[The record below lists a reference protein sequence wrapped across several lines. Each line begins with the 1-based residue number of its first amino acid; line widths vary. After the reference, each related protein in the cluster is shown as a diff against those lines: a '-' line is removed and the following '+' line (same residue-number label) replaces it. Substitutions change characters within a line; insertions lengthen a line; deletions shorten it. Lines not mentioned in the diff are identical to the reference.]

1 LINVAILSHRS
12 SGILLHPTSLP
23 GRYGIGDL
31 GPEATRFLEVLAAAG
46 QSLWQM
52 LPLTPPGYTNSPYQS
67 LSAFAGNPLLIS
79 PEWMASE
86 GFISQPQLA
95 LLSDSEIGRV
105 DFQQVKQQRAALFHA
120 AYQRFRAGSDLE
132 EFRQQNAV
140 WLDDYALF
148 AALLE
153 EHNGQPWNHW
163 EASISRRQPAAIAAA
178 EKRLRQQVG
187 YHLFL
192 QYLFF
197 RQFAALRAEATGRGV
212 RLIGDLPIFVDH
224 NSADVWAH
232 QHLFAL
238 DEAGAPTVIAGV
250 PPDYFSKT
258 GQRWGNPLY
267 RWDVMKKEGYAWW
280 IQRLRAAF
288 AMYDVVRIDHFRGF
302 QAYWEI
308 PAAEATAVNG
318 RWVPGPG
325 GSLFRALRKT
335 FGHPPIIAEDL
346 GLITPEVEALRDRFG
361 LPGMKVMQFAFSDSS
376 NQYLPHNF
384 TTPNC
389 VAYTGTHDNDTAHG
403 WWGALDRK
411 SKRFAQHYLGH
422 RGDHIGWDL
431 VRLAFSSIANTA
443 ILPVQDLLEL
453 GNDGRM
459 NIPGSQDGNW
469 NWRMQ
474 PDALTPHIAE
484 RLREM
489 TEAFGRINKEPASR

>member
-1 LINVAILSHRS
+1 MAILTQRS

-31 GPEATRFLEVLAAAG
+31 GPEAIRFLDFLKAAG

-79 PEWMASE
+79 PEWMVSKGYLPQSALASLPE
-86 GFISQPQLA
+86 TTV
-95 LLSDSEIGRV
+95 GRV
-105 DFQQVKQQRAALFHA
+105 DFQEVKKRMFTLFHA
-120 AYQRFRAGSDLE
+120 AYQQFRSGSDVE
-132 EFRQQNAV
+132 EFRQRNAF
-140 WLDDYALF
+140 WLDDYTLF

-153 EHNGQPWNHW
+153 EHHGQPWNRW
-163 EASISRRQPAAIAAA
+163 EIGLARRQPATIAAA
-178 EKRLRQQVG
+178 RKRLRQQVD

-197 RQFAALRAEATGRGV
+197 RQFAALRAEATVCGV
-212 RLIGDLPIFVDH
+212 QLIGDLPIFVDH

-232 QHLFAL
+232 QHLFTL
-238 DEAGAPTVIAGV
+238 DGTGAPIVIAGV

-267 RWDVMKKEGYAWW
+267 RWDVMKQERYNWW
-280 IQRLRAAF
+280 IERLRAAF
-288 AMYDVVRIDHFRGF
+288 ALYDVVRIDHFRGF
-302 QAYWEI
+302 EAYWEI
-308 PAAEATAVNG
+308 PATEETAVNG
-318 RWVPGPG
+318 RWVSGPG
-325 GSLFRALRKT
+325 ASLFRALRKA

-346 GLITPEVEALRDRFG
+346 GLITPEVEALRDRFE

-384 TTPNC
+384 TTSNC

-403 WWGALDRK
+403 WWSTLDRK

-431 VRLAFSSIANTA
+431 IRLAFSSIANTA
-443 ILPVQDLLEL
+443 IVPVQDLLEL
-453 GNDGRM
+453 DSEGRM
-459 NIPGSQDGNW
+459 NIPGSHDGNW
-469 NWRMQ
+469 NWRIN

-489 TEAFGRINKEPASR
+489 TETFGRIISSN

>member
-1 LINVAILSHRS
+1 MAILSHRS

-250 PPDYFSKT
+250 PPITSAK
-258 GQRWGNPLY
+258 QGNAGGT
-267 RWDVMKKEGYAWW
+267 RC
-280 IQRLRAAF
+280 
-288 AMYDVVRIDHFRGF
+288 
-302 QAYWEI
+302 
-308 PAAEATAVNG
+308 TA
-318 RWVPGPG
+318 
-325 GSLFRALRKT
+325 
-335 FGHPPIIAEDL
+335 
-346 GLITPEVEALRDRFG
+346 
-361 LPGMKVMQFAFSDSS
+361 
-376 NQYLPHNF
+376 
-384 TTPNC
+384 
-389 VAYTGTHDNDTAHG
+389 GT
-403 WWGALDRK
+403 
-411 SKRFAQHYLGH
+411 
-422 RGDHIGWDL
+422 
-431 VRLAFSSIANTA
+431 
-443 ILPVQDLLEL
+443 
-453 GNDGRM
+453 
-459 NIPGSQDGNW
+459 
-469 NWRMQ
+469 
-474 PDALTPHIAE
+474 
-484 RLREM
+484 
-489 TEAFGRINKEPASR
+489 

>member
-1 LINVAILSHRS
+1 MINVAILTQRS
-12 SGILLHPTSLP
+12 SGILLHPSSLP
-23 GRYGIGDL
+23 GRYGIGGF
-31 GPEATRFLEVLAAAG
+31 GPESTSFLDFLAAAG

-86 GFISQPQLA
+86 GYLPQS
-95 LLSDSEIGRV
+95 LLDSIPETPVGRV
-105 DFQQVKQQRAALFHA
+105 NFQEVSKQWGALFHA
-120 AYQRFRAGSDLE
+120 AYQKFRAGSDLE
-132 EFRQQNAV
+132 EFAQRNAF

-153 EHNGQPWNHW
+153 QHKGQPWNSW
-163 EASISRRQPAAIAAA
+163 ESGIARRQPAAIAAA
-178 EKRLRQQVG
+178 KKQLRQQVG
-187 YHLFL
+187 YHTFL

-197 RQFAALRAEATGRGV
+197 RQFAALRAEATARGIG
-212 RLIGDLPIFVDH
+212 LIGDLPIFVDH
-224 NSADVWAH
+224 NSADVWAN
-232 QHLFAL
+232 QRLFTL

-250 PPDYFSKT
+250 PPDYFSTT

-267 RWDVMKKEGYAWW
+267 RWERMKQEGYGWW
-280 IQRLRAAF
+280 IERLRAAF
-288 AMYDVVRIDHFRGF
+288 GLYDVVRIDHFRGF

-308 PAAEATAVNG
+308 PATEATAING

-325 GSLFRALRKT
+325 AALFRALQKA
-335 FGHPPIIAEDL
+335 FGHPAIIAEDL
-346 GLITPEVEALRDRFG
+346 GLITPEVETLRDRFQ
-361 LPGMKVMQFAFSDSS
+361 LPGMKVMQFAFSDSG

-403 WWGALDRK
+403 WWAALERK

-431 VRLAFSSIANTA
+431 LRLAFASIANTA
-443 ILPVQDLLEL
+443 IFPVQDLLEL
-453 GNDGRM
+453 DSDGRM

-469 NWRMQ
+469 NWRME
-474 PDALTPHIAE
+474 PNALTPHIAE
-484 RLREM
+484 RLREL
-489 TEAFGRINKEPASR
+489 TETFGRLAPQ